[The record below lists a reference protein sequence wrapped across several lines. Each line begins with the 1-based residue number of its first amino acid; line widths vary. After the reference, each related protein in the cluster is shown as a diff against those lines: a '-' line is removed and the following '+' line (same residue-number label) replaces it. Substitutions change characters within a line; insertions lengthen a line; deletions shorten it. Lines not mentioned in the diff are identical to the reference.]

1 MIVFTV
7 PGDGGDGAAFMQ
19 DLYDRYSRLMFA
31 EALRRVS
38 SRQDCEDI
46 VQDAVTKLCEKL
58 DTLRALPPAALPA
71 YIILTVK
78 HEAIN
83 YLRHQAVVNR
93 HIADLDDGCL
103 DERESSEPPPE
114 EVAELREGLDS
125 LSRVWPL
132 LPEEDQELLYRKYAL
147 GQDNAE
153 LAEAFHCRRDS
164 VRMRLTRA
172 RRRAAALMKGGH
184 GGDKARTFA

>member
-7 PGDGGDGAAFMQ
+7 PGDDPDGMAFMQ
-19 DLYDRYSRLMFA
+19 DLYDRYSRLMYA

-46 VQDAVTKLCEKL
+46 VQDAAASLCEKL
-58 DTLRALPPAALPA
+58 DTLRALPSAALPA
-71 YIILTVK
+71 YIVLTVK

-83 YLRHQAVVNR
+83 FLRHQAVVNK
-93 HIADLDDGCL
+93 HMTDLDDGCL
-103 DERESSEPPPE
+103 DERESSEPRPE
-114 EVAELREGLDS
+114 ELAELRERLDGLS
-125 LSRVWPL
+125 KIWPL
-132 LPEEDQELLYRKYAL
+132 LPEEDQELLYRKYVL
-147 GQDNAE
+147 GEDNGE

-172 RRRAAALMKGGH
+172 RRRAASLMKGGNGH
-184 GGDKARTFA
+184 DTARTFA